1 VGINLATAPLGTPL
15 TLTHAGDDQSVAH
28 RLARLGLRVG
38 VSFSLISRTAGG
50 GRVAVVAGTRI
61 ALGKP
66 ILHQLQAKVIA

>member
-1 VGINLATAPLGTPL
+1 M
-15 TLTHAGDDQSVAH
+15 TLTHAGEDQALVR

-38 VSFSLISRTAGG
+38 AGFSLVSRTSGG

-66 ILHQLQAKVIA
+66 LLTQLRARVMA

>member
-1 VGINLATAPLGTPL
+1 MGINLASAPLRTPL
-15 TLTHAGDDQSVAH
+15 TLTHAGDDQAVAH

-38 VSFSLISRTAGG
+38 VAFSLISRTTGG

-66 ILHQLQAKVIA
+66 ILTQLQAKVSA

>member
-1 VGINLATAPLGTPL
+1 MR
-15 TLTHAGDDQSVAH
+15 

-38 VSFSLISRTAGG
+38 AGFSLVSRTSGG

-66 ILHQLQAKVIA
+66 LLTQLRARVMA